1 MATTVIGAPGVIF
14 PDGTT
19 QATAAIAANFA
30 SGTATV
36 NVYTSPATF
45 SKPAKPGLKYVK
57 VTVIGAGGNG
67 GDARAQAPSFV
78 NPGNALA
85 AGGGGGGIA
94 IGMFPA
100 ASLPTASIPISVGG
114 GGTPSSLGSII
125 SATAG
130 GAGTPQIRTPG
141 IAGGVNGSDASAGSA
156 GTGSTGPVQQLTMT
170 GYRGNGDSTN
180 GNPSW
185 PAGPAEATYKYVGGS
200 TRLFTGNGG
209 LGGLNFATGPAS
221 PFPSKTGTGGNG
233 TGYGAGGGG
242 GYATA
247 GLNTDVTGPGGTGS
261 PGVVIIEEY
270 Y

>member
-1 MATTVIGAPGVIF
+1 MATTVIGSPGVIF

-67 GDARAQAPSFV
+67 GSARAQSPNFFNVGGAT
-78 NPGNALA
+78 A

-100 ASLPTASIPISVGG
+100 ASLPTDSIAIQAGG

-130 GAGTPQIRTPG
+130 GAGAPQIRTPQQV
-141 IAGGVNGSDASAGSA
+141 GVNSPDATAGSA
-156 GTGSTGPVQQLTMT
+156 GTGSTGPVQQITMV
-170 GYRGNGDSTN
+170 GYRGIGDTT
-180 GNPSW
+180 GGPATWPS
-185 PAGPAEATYKYVGGS
+185 GPAEATYKNAGGS
-200 TRLFTGNGG
+200 TRLFTGVGG
-209 LGGLNFATGPAS
+209 IGGALPAQGGV
-221 PFPSKTGTGGNG
+221 SKTATGGNG

-242 GYATA
+242 GAAFAYVSA
-247 GLNTDVTGPGGTGS
+247 DVTGPGGTGS

>member
-30 SGTATV
+30 SGSAV
-36 NVYTSPATF
+36 LNVHTSPATF
-45 SKPAKPGLKYVK
+45 SKPAKPGLKSIR

-67 GDARAQAPSFV
+67 GAARAIAPGNF
-78 NPGNALA
+78 NPGGATA

-100 ASLPTASIPISVGG
+100 ASLPTDSIAISVGG

-130 GAGTPQIRTPG
+130 GAGTPRIRQPLDG
-141 IAGGVNGSDASAGSA
+141 AGGVSSPDATAGSA
-156 GTGSTGPVQQLTMT
+156 GTGSTGPVRQLTMT
-170 GYRGNGDSTN
+170 GYRGVGDNTSARADW
-180 GNPSW
+180 PS
-185 PAGPAEATYKYVGGS
+185 GPADATYRNAGGS
-200 TRLFTGNGG
+200 TRLFTGEPGIAG
-209 LGGLNFATGPAS
+209 ALPAQS
-221 PFPSKTGTGGNG
+221 SVSKTAAGTNG

-242 GYATA
+242 GAAFGY
-247 GLNTDVTGPGGTGS
+247 LNADVTGPGGTGS